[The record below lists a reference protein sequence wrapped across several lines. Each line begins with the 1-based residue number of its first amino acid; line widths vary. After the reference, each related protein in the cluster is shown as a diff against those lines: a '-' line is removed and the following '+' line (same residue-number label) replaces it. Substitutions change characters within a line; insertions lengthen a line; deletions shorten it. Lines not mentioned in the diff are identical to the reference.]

1 MRCVDCTC
9 REGADKLTQL
19 FVLILERVARVAFC
33 SRGISQSEDLLFYIT
48 ILTSVR
54 GKNTSEFCCRFM

>member
-1 MRCVDCTC
+1 MFSVDCTC
-9 REGADKLTQL
+9 RERTDKLLQL
-19 FVLILERVARVAFC
+19 FVLILEKVAWVAFC
-33 SRGISQSEDLLFYIT
+33 SRGTSQSEDLLFYIT